1 MKRVITAILLGMLV
15 VGAVLGLPTAGTA
28 AVLGGF
34 VIIAAWEWS
43 GLIGWTGSH
52 RKLAYSVLLALLA
65 YVVWQWNESAL
76 LFPYLNIAALIS
88 WSFAAIL
95 VIVVQRQRLHRF
107 VGITTN
113 GVCGLVVLLPAWSGV
128 VWLLENDSA
137 MLLIFFTL
145 IWVTDGVAF
154 FVGKRWGRRRLAS
167 HVSPGKTWEGLIGGL
182 GFGTIYA
189 VAVSSAMA
197 LSVAAQIVFIVTA
210 VAAMIASVIGDL
222 FESMLK
228 RRVGMKDSGRILPG
242 HGGVLDRIDGLVAAT
257 PIFVAGLYHGVN
269 RL

>member
-1 MKRVITAILLGMLV
+1 M
-15 VGAVLGLPTAGTA
+15 
-28 AVLGGF
+28 
-34 VIIAAWEWS
+34 
-43 GLIGWTGSH
+43 
-52 RKLAYSVLLALLA
+52 
-65 YVVWQWNESAL
+65 
-76 LFPYLNIAALIS
+76 
-88 WSFAAIL
+88 
-95 VIVVQRQRLHRF
+95 
-107 VGITTN
+107 
-113 GVCGLVVLLPAWSGV
+113 VLLPAWSGV